1 MRLFELD
8 YSVMVDRLR
17 SVYAL
22 AQRAEIEGE
31 RSSAELAFKRLLASI
46 ARDYGQEK
54 ADKAERQVK
63 ASYGK
68 QEPPRA
74 RTHRTHRTY
83 GRNDRYQSPPEQER
97 PRQKQPPQS
106 GLYTHNGW
114 IFTILRFIDP
124 SAGKRGSD
132 KVWGYAMNDGRF
144 VTFWGR
150 FGKTLQT
157 KEVDRHE
164 ANKKFQ
170 QKRAKGYKSVDADP
184 IDYGYI
190 FTQSETW

>member
-17 SVYAL
+17 SVYTL

-31 RSSAELAFKRLLASI
+31 RTGAELAFKRLLSAI
-46 ARDYGQEK
+46 ARDFGKEK
-54 ADKAERQVK
+54 AARAERLVK

-68 QEPPRA
+68 QERPKA
-74 RTHRTHRTY
+74 RTYRTY
-83 GRNDRYQSPPEQER
+83 QEPPKPKQER
-97 PRQKQPPQS
+97 PRQEQPQQP

-114 IFTILRFIDP
+114 TFTILRFIDP

-157 KEVDRHE
+157 KKVDRHE

-170 QKRAKGYKSVDADP
+170 QKLAKGYKSVDADP

-190 FTQSETW
+190 FTQSESW